1 MTLEKILT
9 DLARAIE
16 SAAAAPL
23 LERIAGLERQLEQAK
38 KERDAFEVLASE
50 FIQIGRRVD
59 EISSRHG
66 LVAQQ
71 AGAASELNDWFLSLP
86 DGRQKVLTDDKWMLA
101 GAAFIAGKSE
111 QVRKPLSDAEIADL
125 WDGTLFH
132 ITDLSLAISFVR
144 AVERAHNIREN

>member
-50 FIQIGRRVD
+50 FIKLAAKLDPV
-59 EISSRHG
+59 
-66 LVAQQ
+66 
-71 AGAASELNDWFLSLP
+71 GAAGFMKTIQSKE
-86 DGRQKVLTDDKWMLA
+86 
-101 GAAFIAGKSE
+101 
-111 QVRKPLSDAEIADL
+111 KP
-125 WDGTLFH
+125 
-132 ITDLSLAISFVR
+132 
-144 AVERAHNIREN
+144 